1 MLLKTLYQNKYLVLI
16 NLFIYFFIYIF
27 LYIIIMATRKT
38 RIFNTIRSY
47 IPSMPRLT
55 TRSRRVAPSSTEVSV
70 QVRLA
75 QRIEELQAIEN
86 NITEYTA
93 KYNNERAKALSA
105 SRSGDKITAKITA
118 ANHLRNSNMF
128 KNHLITT
135 LERQKLNTVRSI
147 TEAEI
152 ENIQNALKKVTSI
165 DEHQVLLDIIDII
178 KADIARYRTDYE
190 NIASKKE
197 EALSNIKKGDALNA
211 YERRTNE
218 ITQKYVNLYTTYKN
232 MYSNHLKSLLEVH
245 KRITEELRN
254 QKATGSETA
263 RDASTSRKGGKIM
276 RKSKRRIIRIRK
288 TRRHKI

>member
-1 MLLKTLYQNKYLVLI
+1 
-16 NLFIYFFIYIF
+16 
-27 LYIIIMATRKT
+27 
-38 RIFNTIRSY
+38 
-47 IPSMPRLT
+47 
-55 TRSRRVAPSSTEVSV
+55 VAPSSTEVSV